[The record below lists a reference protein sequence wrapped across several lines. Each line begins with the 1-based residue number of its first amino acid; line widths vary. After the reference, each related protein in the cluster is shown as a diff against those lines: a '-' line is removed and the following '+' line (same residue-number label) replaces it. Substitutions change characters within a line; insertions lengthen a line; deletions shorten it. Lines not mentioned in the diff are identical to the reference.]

1 MSDPDN
7 LVSDELYD
15 IFVDSIYGTGDDGR
29 PEFQEGRL
37 RCALERLASEIVKQ
51 TSDLYPPLPPGIPA
65 EITPTIKIGCSRYQH
80 VKTGGFYEVLGPGKL
95 EWDLA
100 DVIVYRS
107 EHDGSL
113 WVRPK
118 SEFYDGRFVRVPP
131 RMPPSKDD

>member
-15 IFVDSIYGTGDDGR
+15 TFIDSIYGTGDDGR

-37 RCALERLASEIVKQ
+37 RCALKRFALGIVKQ
-51 TSDLYPPLPPGIPA
+51 
-65 EITPTIKIGCSRYQH
+65 IKIGCSRYQH
-80 VKTGGFYEVLGPGKL
+80 VKTGGFYEVIGPGKL

-113 WVRPK
+113 WIRPK
-118 SEFYDGRFVRVPP
+118 AEFFDGRFVYVEPQSP
-131 RMPPSKDD
+131 PPSKDD